1 MPRSWLAGWQNPRN
15 NEPAIYVNTSDT
27 WNKGLCTKQISDFP
41 QTASRKLDFYYNLRR
56 RKVSDVEKSRAAH
69 HFLSTTCPI
78 LATAGNWRG
87 GRWGGV
93 GGGGVEWGWSRR
105 GERKLRRKLLST
117 LFFLTK
123 IIQYHC
129 CLLQPTT
136 VIAIN
141 IWKLKR
147 KVLIVLRPKSAELE
161 QNFARTF

>member
-1 MPRSWLAGWQNPRN
+1 MPRRWLAGWQNPRN

-56 RKVSDVEKSRAAH
+56 RKYLMLKNHE
-69 HFLSTTCPI
+69 LPI
-78 LATAGNWRG
+78 TSYQQLAPYWRQLENWRG
-87 GRWGGV
+87 GRWGGGGV
-93 GGGGVEWGWSRR
+93 GGGK
-105 GERKLRRKLLST
+105 RKLRSKLLST